1 MKRTTSETLVPRWT
15 TFDPLSCLGLAF
27 VPWQADLTL
36 LSTDVEIGTEPHAL
50 DAAWLRGRT
59 VAFVGRLGGTNRR
72 RARQI
77 VRDAGG
83 VAVEQ
88 EGESCDLI
96 VLGAD
101 QSLAGELTAV
111 LGDQVV
117 ERAGAGQVE
126 IISETEWWHRL
137 GVVDDDAATRRLY
150 TPAMLAELL
159 KVPLAVVRRW
169 HRVGLIRPVRQIHRL
184 PYFDFA
190 EVASARQLARLLT
203 AGNSPAQIE
212 ARFARLAER
221 FPDLARPLSQLPLIV
236 EGRHLLLRKGSGLVE
251 PDGQMRLEFEAVDSA
266 AIAGDGPMPQTGGD
280 VLGFPQSTAGPA
292 DAGEPRAAE
301 DFIAL
306 ANDLEDEGRL
316 QEAAEVCRTMLLALG
331 ATAEGAFRLAELL
344 YSQGQLAAARER
356 YSMAVELSPD
366 YVEAR
371 ASLGCVLLELHEP
384 ELALAAFRGALD
396 IHPDYP
402 DVHYHLAR
410 LLDDRGQAGEA
421 EPHWQAFL
429 RLAPHSPWSGEAR
442 QRLGLT
448 VFAEEGE

>member
-1 MKRTTSETLVPRWT
+1 ME
-15 TFDPLSCLGLAF
+15 F
-27 VPWQADLTL
+27 VPQPGELFPV
-36 LSTDVEIGTEPHAL
+36 LSTDVKTETEPHAL
-50 DAAWLRGRT
+50 DTAWLRGRA

-83 VAVEQ
+83 TAVDQ
-88 EGESCDLI
+88 SIAACDLV

-101 QSLAGELTAV
+101 LSPTDELSAV
-111 LGDQVV
+111 LSDEVI

-137 GVVDDDAATRRLY
+137 GVVEDDAATRRLY

-169 HRVGLIRPVRQIHRL
+169 HRVGLIHPVRQIHRL

-190 EVASARQLARLLT
+190 EVASARQLARLLA
-203 AGNSPAQIE
+203 AGNSAAQIE
-212 ARFARLAER
+212 SRFARLAER

-236 EGRHLLLRKGSGLVE
+236 EGRQILLRKGNGLVE
-251 PDGQMRLEFEAVDSA
+251 PDGQMRLEFEVDDPAPSAQPELGDPAGAAV
-266 AIAGDGPMPQTGGD
+266 AG
-280 VLGFPQSTAGPA
+280 FAGPVA
-292 DAGEPRAAE
+292 ESGPPPTPEAPE

-316 QEAAEVCRTMLLALG
+316 REAGEVCRAMLLAHG

-344 YSQGQLAAARER
+344 YGQGQLAAARER
-356 YSMAVELSPD
+356 YSMAVELAPD

-371 ASLGCVLLELHEP
+371 ASLGCVLLELQEP
-384 ELALAAFRGALD
+384 EQALAAFQGALD
-396 IHPDYP
+396 VHPEYP

-410 LLDDRGQAGEA
+410 LLDDRNQPADA

-429 RLAPHSPWSGEAR
+429 RLAPHSPWAGEAR
-442 QRLGLT
+442 QRLGLA
-448 VFAEEGE
+448 VFAEDGE